1 MGRRKKDAN
10 ISYAEIVSAA
20 YLKKADYEKAQ
31 VMFAGAV
38 DSKPKTSNTVNN
50 NQMMEFDWE
59 TEGEEDIFD

>member
-10 ISYAEIVSAA
+10 ISYTEIVSAA
-20 YLKKADYEKAQ
+20 YLRKSDYEKAQ
-31 VMFAGAV
+31 VMFANTI
-38 DSKPKTSNTVNN
+38 DSKLKASNTVNN